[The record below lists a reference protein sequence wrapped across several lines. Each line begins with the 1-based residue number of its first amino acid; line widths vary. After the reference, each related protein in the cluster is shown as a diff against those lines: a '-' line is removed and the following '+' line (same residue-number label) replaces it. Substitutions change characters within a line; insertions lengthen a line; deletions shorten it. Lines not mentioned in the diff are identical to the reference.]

1 MKYIM
6 ILEDFYFDKILDKIS
21 KSGYDSLSKQE
32 KEYLDKYSN
41 GSHSE
46 LKKDL
51 EERHKRYQSS
61 FDYDPRNDEFF
72 SGMSDLLN
80 WTDAEIEDGRYN
92 IIWNELDER
101 DQEEFFNDYKVDNRC
116 KDLPWENLTPDIIT
130 KFKKFA
136 DQYR

>member
-1 MKYIM
+1 
-6 ILEDFYFDKILDKIS
+6 
-21 KSGYDSLSKQE
+21 
-32 KEYLDKYSN
+32 
-41 GSHSE
+41 
-46 LKKDL
+46 
-51 EERHKRYQSS
+51 
-61 FDYDPRNDEFF
+61 
-72 SGMSDLLN
+72 MSDLLN